1 MDLVLT
7 PLANV
12 VATGKATGKWNDVL
26 GYTLDR
32 IILSLGGTAFT
43 KAMMTDIILK
53 ANGKTFWQDTGARND
68 SRMQHR
74 GITAAAGLM
83 TIDFSEIRART
94 IIGQSVGGIDTV
106 SCGIR
111 DLSVE
116 MQITG
121 ATAPTLSAIAQVSG
135 APQSDPNY
143 RNLMSKVLS
152 FTQNFGAAGEFP
164 LDIPY
169 GRQAGAQ
176 IKRVF
181 LFGAT
186 VTAARVKKNGID
198 VWNRSDT
205 LNDFILTEYQ
215 RTPQA
220 NMVCIDFIEDGNLSK
235 THNAANSQ
243 THQWFATVSGAGN
256 VDIVVELLDPLENN

>member
-12 VATGKATGKWNDVL
+12 AANSKATGKWNDAL
-26 GYTLDR
+26 GYTIDR
-32 IILSLGGTAFT
+32 IILTLGGGAFT
-43 KAMMTDIILK
+43 KAQMTNIKLQ
-53 ANGKTFWQDTGARND
+53 ANGKTFWEDTGARND
-68 SRMQHR
+68 TRMQHR

-94 IIGQSVGGIDTV
+94 IIGQAVGGLDTV

-111 DLSVE
+111 DLSAE
-116 MQITG
+116 ITIGG
-121 ATAPTLSAIAQVSG
+121 ATTPTLSAIAQVSA
-135 APQSDPNY
+135 APQADKSY
-143 RNLMSKVLS
+143 SGLMSKVLS

-176 IKRVF
+176 IKRVH

-186 VTAARVKKNGID
+186 VTAGRVKKNGID

-205 LNDFILTEYQ
+205 LNDYILTEYQ
-215 RTPQA
+215 RVPQA
-220 NMVCIDFIEDGNLSK
+220 NVLTIDFIEDGNMSK
-235 THNAANSQ
+235 AHNAANSQ

-256 VDIVVELLDPLENN
+256 VDIVVELLDPLANN

>member
-12 VATGKATGKWNDVL
+12 AANSKATGKWNDAL
-26 GYTLDR
+26 GYTIDR
-32 IILSLGGTAFT
+32 IILTLGGGVMT
-43 KAMMTDIILK
+43 KALMSNIKLQ
-53 ANGKTFWQDTGARND
+53 ANGKTFWEDTGSRTD

-74 GITAAAGLM
+74 GITASANYLA
-83 TIDFSEIRART
+83 IDFSEIRART
-94 IIGQSVGGIDTV
+94 IVGQSVGGIDTV

-111 DLSVE
+111 DLSAE
-116 MQITG
+116 ITIG
-121 ATAPTLSAIAQVSG
+121 AATTPTISAIAQVSA
-135 APQSDPNY
+135 APQKDQSY
-143 RNLMSKVLS
+143 STLMSKVLS

-198 VWNRSDT
+198 VWNRNDA

-220 NMVCIDFIEDGNLSK
+220 NMVCIDFIEDGNMSK
-235 THNAANSQ
+235 AHNAANSQ

-256 VDIVVELLDPLENN
+256 VDVVCELLDPLANN